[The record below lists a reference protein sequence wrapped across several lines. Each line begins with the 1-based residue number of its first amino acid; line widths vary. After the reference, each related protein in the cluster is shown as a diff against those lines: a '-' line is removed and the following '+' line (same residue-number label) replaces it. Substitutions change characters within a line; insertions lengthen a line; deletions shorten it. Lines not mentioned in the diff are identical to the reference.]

1 MKCSGAT
8 YYTDYMERG
17 SIKAVQKEEM
27 MRKRIPHGSR
37 NLSRRENG
45 RARAA
50 QSQR

>member
-1 MKCSGAT
+1 MKCSGST
-8 YYTDYMERG
+8 YYTDYMERE

-27 MRKRIPHGSR
+27 IQNTSWKQES
-37 NLSRRENG
+37 LKKENG